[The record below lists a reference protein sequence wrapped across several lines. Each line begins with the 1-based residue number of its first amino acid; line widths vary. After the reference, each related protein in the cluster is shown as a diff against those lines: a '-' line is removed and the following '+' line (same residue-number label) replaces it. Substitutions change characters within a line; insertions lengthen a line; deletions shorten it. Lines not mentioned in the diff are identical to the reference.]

1 MYGKWFL
8 TVFGFGAA
16 ILLVIALMTA
26 FPALLAV
33 GIGLV
38 LGFLAVY
45 AFAARRSAKVGG
57 EHGAVAEERRQAGQA
72 GRPRA
77 SGAPASGE
85 GDAEA
90 AHRVRVE
97 GRSP

>member
-8 TVFGFGAA
+8 MVFGFGAA
-16 ILLVIALMTA
+16 ILLVVALMAA

-33 GIGLV
+33 AIGLFV
-38 LGFLAVY
+38 GSLAIY

-57 EHGAVAEERRQAGQA
+57 EHEAVAEERRQAGQTA
-72 GRPRA
+72 RPRA
-77 SGAPASGE
+77 SGAPRSGE

-97 GRSP
+97 GRSS

>member
-8 TVFGFGAA
+8 MVFGFGAA
-16 ILLVIALMTA
+16 ILLVVALMAA

-33 GIGLV
+33 AIGLL
-38 LGFLAVY
+38 LGSLAVY
-45 AFAARRSAKVGG
+45 AFAARRSARVGG
-57 EHGAVAEERRQAGQA
+57 EHGAVAEERRQAGQTA
-72 GRPRA
+72 RSSA
-77 SGAPASGE
+77 SGAPAAGE

-97 GRSP
+97 GR

>member
-8 TVFGFGAA
+8 TVFGFGAV

-33 GIGLV
+33 GIGVV

-45 AFAARRSAKVGG
+45 AFAARRSAQVGG
-57 EHGAVAEERRQAGQA
+57 EHGAAAEARRQAGQGA
-72 GRPRA
+72 RPSA
-77 SGAPASGE
+77 SGAPRAGE

-97 GRSP
+97 GRSS